1 MPQRFLRPGIT
12 TSDKWNKLGWF
23 EQSLYIRLLTLVD
36 DAGRYDGRDAIIH
49 AHCFPLRDDVIR
61 QQTAAGCEQLAAVG
75 LIEFYEHDGKRFLQF
90 TNWQERVRN
99 KSKWPEPKS
108 TEIIG
113 FSSIRQPT
121 AADSCQNLP
130 PSPSPSPSP
139 SPAPLAHTRQPDA
152 NVPTWDEVKQLAQM
166 RGVPE
171 SSAKTF
177 FDHHEG
183 NSLWINQHGKLINW
197 QHKLT
202 SWATTDRQP
211 KPNHASSST
220 NQPTTPN
227 RNAGTFNDKP
237 LSAAARAKVL

>member
-1 MPQRFLRPGIT
+1 VSGWDDIQSDYAKGLNKGYYKKT
-12 TSDKWNKLGWF
+12 TEKLASN
-23 EQSLYIRLLTLVD
+23 SLVS
-36 DAGRYDGRDAIIH
+36 
-49 AHCFPLRDDVIR
+49 
-61 QQTAAGCEQLAAVG
+61 TARGE
-75 LIEFYEHDGKRFLQF
+75 
-90 TNWQERVRN
+90 ERRGEDN
-99 KSKWPEPKS
+99 NN
-108 TEIIG
+108 THT
-113 FSSIRQPT
+113 SS
-121 AADSCQNLP
+121 
-130 PSPSPSPSP
+130 
-139 SPAPLAHTRQPDA
+139 A

-171 SSAKTF
+171 ASAKTF

-211 KPNHASSST
+211 KPNHASRST